1 MERKKKSPHVT
12 TLLFKKQI
20 SQHAKLKI
28 YPSKI
33 TPYVLIDPTQE
44 VCLIKG
50 KSSPE
55 DTVKFYNLIFHGL
68 KNYILTGKNK
78 LAVHISLTYF
88 NSSTAK
94 CLFDLMKVL
103 RQLQSY
109 GLTVTISWYHD
120 EDDEDM
126 LEAGEDYQSISKIP
140 FNFVELQAITPSL
153 LNNLHD

>member
-1 MERKKKSPHVT
+1 MGRKKQSPHVT
-12 TLLFKKQI
+12 TLLFKKKI
-20 SQHAKLKI
+20 SKDAKLRI

-44 VCLIKG
+44 ICLIKG

-55 DTVKFYNLIFHGL
+55 DPVKFYNLIFHGL

-78 LAVHISLTYF
+78 LSMHINLTYF

-109 GLTVTISWYHD
+109 GLTVTVSWYHD
-120 EDDEDM
+120 ADDDDM
-126 LEAGEDYQSISKIP
+126 LEAGQDYQSISRIH
-140 FNFVELQAITPSL
+140 FNFVALGLQEVY
-153 LNNLHD
+153 